1 MFAPQPTRATGR
13 PQQHVVAVPPDV
25 QVGRPSVGGP
35 ADCHGLVDDLLVP
48 GRGALVEDA
57 GLIGPAALAVRAAGG
72 VGRVRIGADA
82 ERLGPGEELALGRG
96 RRRVHRQ
103 GVAQLVEEAGVG
115 GDVLRRAERF
125 SERRGRRGRGGAGE
139 RAQGA
144 EARLP
149 ADGGDVGDVGLVV
162 HEEPPQQE
170 DLRGGRLD
178 AVGPGGQLA
187 VPPRRVDHPGAGAA
201 SGRPRSDVGE
211 RLGPRAEELVR
222 EVAIGDL
229 GQREHHRFGAQVK
242 HGDRVHRVAVGRHD
256 GPALRPGQIVLPEQ
270 PVDPDQAA
278 EALQGAHRH
287 DRGVTRHIRP
297 GCQLDVGRLLARR
310 AVGRCVAPAVPSPV
324 PSPLEHADRASEP
337 ARSAA
342 ATRRAPDGPSPGR
355 SERSERIMSTVP

>member
-1 MFAPQPTRATGR
+1 MASSTICSYPVAAPSSRTPGSSG
-13 PQQHVVAVPPDV
+13 PPLS
-25 QVGRPSVGGP
+25 PSVLRVASVGCAPGPMPSASARAKSSRWAAVVGGFTARASP
-35 ADCHGLVDDLLVP
+35 SSSKKLASAGMSCGVP
-48 GRGALVEDA
+48 SGSPSG
-57 GLIGPAALAVRAAGG
+57 GGGGAAGAP
-72 VGRVRIGADA
+72 VS
-82 ERLGPGEELALGRG
+82 ALRG
-96 RRRVHRQ
+96 RRLVCRLMAVTLAMSAWSSTRNRPSRKTC
-103 GVAQLVEEAGVG
+103 GVVASMRSAPAG
-115 GDVLRRAERF
+115 
-125 SERRGRRGRGGAGE
+125 SS
-139 RAQGA
+139 
-144 EARLP
+144 P
-149 ADGGDVGDVGLVV
+149 
-162 HEEPPQQE
+162 
-170 DLRGGRLD
+170 
-178 AVGPGGQLA
+178 
-187 VPPRRVDHPGAGAA
+187 VPTRRVDHPGAGAA

-229 GQREHHRFGAQVK
+229 GQREHHRFGAQVE

-355 SERSERIMSTVP
+355 SERSERIMSTAP